1 MSANYKDTLL
11 LPKTDFPMKADLVK
25 REPERLA
32 KWEAAGLYRQI
43 LDARIG
49 APLFVLHDG
58 PPFANGDVHM
68 GTALNKI
75 LKDLVVK
82 SRSMLGFRAPFV
94 PGWDCHGLPIEFKVV
109 KEQRGLEPAEIR
121 RRAEAFARKYI
132 DIQRGQFK
140 RLGVFGSWEDP
151 YLTLAPGYEA
161 DIIRAFGKLVEKGL
175 VYQSKK
181 PVYWSTGAQ
190 TALAEAEV
198 EYAPRTDP
206 AIWVKFAAV
215 AATPPTVAATPSSQ
229 HVSAAPPPPGIDP
242 CGEGAAA
249 TCCDGGVAA
258 TTLAGASFVI
268 WTTTPWTLPAN
279 VAIAVDP
286 KATYLVAEFQKEG
299 RTETFVIAEALR
311 KAFSEAT
318 GWSLFGEVRVGP
330 DATQWASE
338 QRSLGRKFVMEMCSP
353 PGADIKF
360 FCSSVDSFTGEQF
373 AGLEAQHPFLP
384 RTSKVIAADFVT
396 LDTGTGQVHVA
407 PGHGKDDYIASQQ
420 QNPKLEVLS
429 PVDDFGKFT
438 EDVGVPAWVG
448 KYVFD
453 ANAEIVTFLRES
465 GALLAEQK
473 YTHDYPHCWRSKTPI
488 VFRAVEQFFIN
499 VDAIR
504 ADALAAIDQTTWVP
518 AWGRN
523 RIYGTV
529 ESRPDWCISRQR
541 TWGVPLPVFYEEN
554 GTLAGSKGT
563 PIVRAD
569 LAAKVAD
576 LVESG
581 GTNLWFEKD
590 DAWWAAQLGLPA
602 GTSRRNDTLDVWIDS
617 GVSHQAVTSRHPE
630 LKACGGVAD
639 VYLEATD
646 QHRGWFQSSL
656 MTSVA
661 LTGHAP
667 YKTVIT
673 HGFVVD
679 KDTKKKVSKSDQG
692 TYKKPMEAEY
702 FVGKYGADIVRLWAA
717 SVEFTNDVPFSED
730 GFARTSE
737 AYRSFRNVLR
747 ILLANLSDF
756 EFGRQEGMKAEGD
769 QPAVAPVPAFPPSK
783 FLRGATTVDKWVL
796 SKLQGVIAT
805 CRAAYE
811 AYDFRRVFETLNQF
825 CTVELSALYVDITK
839 DRLYCDAANSPRR
852 RATQSVMHACFSA
865 VAKLLAPI
873 LAYTADEAWEFAGNK
888 TSIHIEKFPEADA
901 ALRDEAMEAKVDEW
915 LKLRAAIYQQAIEP
929 ARQAKTI
936 AKSLEAAI
944 TLDIADAQHAALNAD
959 KAELEE
965 FLIISELTLAS
976 GIEPVAKVFRSGQP
990 QCPRCWRH
998 QPLTARGV
1006 CTRCDGALGQ

>member
-198 EYAPRTDP
+198 EYAQRTDP
-206 AIWVKFAAV
+206 AIFVKFPI
-215 AATPPTVAATPSSQ
+215 TSESLKKL
-229 HVSAAPPPPGIDP
+229 GISKD
-242 CGEGAAA
+242 
-249 TCCDGGVAA
+249 
-258 TTLAGASFVI
+258 ASFVI

-279 VAIAVDP
+279 LAIAIHP
-286 KATYLVAEFQKEG
+286 YPEYLIADFKH
-299 RTETFVIAEALR
+299 RETGKVERFVFPEDAKLLDSFA
-311 KAFSEAT
+311 AAT
-318 GWSLFGEVRVGP
+318 GYERDAVRLSGKDREDWKDRNSDDNRTVNGDLCFLGKRMSGSRLQSFG
-330 DATQWASE
+330 
-338 QRSLGRKFVMEMCSP
+338 
-353 PGADIKF
+353 I
-360 FCSSVDSFTGEQF
+360 
-373 AGLEAQHPFLP
+373 EAHHPFLP
-384 RTSKVIAADFVT
+384 RTSKIIAADFVT
-396 LDTGTGQVHVA
+396 LDTGTGQVHIA
-407 PGHGKDDYIASQQ
+407 PGHGKDDYIAGQA
-420 QNPKLEVLS
+420 NGLPVLS

-438 EDVGVPAWVG
+438 EDVGVPSWVG
-448 KYVFD
+448 KYVFA
-453 ANAEIVTFLRES
+453 ANKEIVAFLRES
-465 GALLAEQK
+465 GALLAERE

-488 VFRAVEQFFIN
+488 VFRAVEQFFIK

-554 GTLAGSKGT
+554 GT

-569 LAAKVAD
+569 LALQVAD
-576 LVESG
+576 LVENG

-747 ILLANLSDF
+747 ILLANL
-756 EFGRQEGMKAEGD
+756 EPGRPRPEASADGAEAPLLHGT
-769 QPAVAPVPAFPPSK
+769 AVD
-783 FLRGATTVDKWVL
+783 RWIL
-796 SKLQGVIAT
+796 SRLQTVIAT

-852 RATQSVMHACFSA
+852 RATQSVMHACFDA

-873 LAYTADEAWEFAGNK
+873 LAYTADEAWEFAGHK
-888 TSIHIEKFPEADA
+888 TSIHIETLPNANP
-901 ALRDEAMEAKVDEW
+901 ALRDEALEAKVDEW

-944 TLDIADAQHAALNAD
+944 TLEIAAAQHAALNAD

-965 FLIISELTLAS
+965 FLIVSELTLAP
-976 GIEPVAKVFRSGQP
+976 GDEPVAKVFRSSQP

-998 QPLTARGV
+998 QPLTAKGV
-1006 CTRCDGALGQ
+1006 CQRCDEALPA

>member
-32 KWEAAGLYRQI
+32 KWEAAGLYQKI
-43 LDARIG
+43 LDNRIG

-75 LKDLVVK
+75 LKDLIVK

-109 KEQRGLEPAEIR
+109 KEQRGLEPPEIR

-140 RLGVFGSWEDP
+140 RLGVFGSWADP
-151 YLTLAPGYEA
+151 YLTLAPSYEA
-161 DIIRAFGKLVEKGL
+161 DIIRAFGGFVEKGL

-198 EYAPRTDP
+198 EYAERTDP
-206 AIWVKFAAV
+206 AIYVKFA
-215 AATPPTVAATPSSQ
+215 
-229 HVSAAPPPPGIDP
+229 
-242 CGEGAAA
+242 E
-249 TCCDGGVAA
+249 A
-258 TTLAGASFVI
+258 TTGASFVI

-279 VAIAVDP
+279 VGIAVHP
-286 KATYLVAEFQKEG
+286 KVKYSIADFGGQKLIVATDLLNAFAKESG
-299 RTETFVIAEALR
+299 LELGAVS
-311 KAFSEAT
+311 SE
-318 GWSLFGEVRVGP
+318 V
-330 DATQWASE
+330 
-338 QRSLGRKFVMEMCSP
+338 
-353 PGADIKF
+353 
-360 FCSSVDSFTGEQF
+360 TGEQLV
-373 AGLEAQHPFLP
+373 GLSAQHPFLP
-384 RTSKVIAADFVT
+384 RTSKVIPADFVT
-396 LDTGTGQVHVA
+396 TETGTGQVHIA
-407 PGHGKDDYIASQQ
+407 PGHGKDDYIAGQA
-420 QNPKLEVLS
+420 NGLPVLS

-438 EDVGVPAWVG
+438 DEVGMPQWVG

-453 ANAEIVTFLRES
+453 ANAEIVAFLRENGS
-465 GALLAEQK
+465 LLAEQK

-499 VDAIR
+499 VDKIR
-504 ADALAAIDQTTWVP
+504 GDALAAIDKTQWLP
-518 AWGRN
+518 HWGRN
-523 RIYGTV
+523 RIFGTV

-541 TWGVPLPVFYEEN
+541 TWGVPLPVFYEGN
-554 GTLAGSKGT
+554 GT

-569 LAAKVAD
+569 LAKKVAD

-602 GTSRRNDTLDVWIDS
+602 DTSRRNDTLDVWIDS

-679 KDTKKKVSKSDQG
+679 KDTKRKISKSEQG
-692 TYKKPMEAEY
+692 AYKKPMEAEY

-717 SVEFTNDVPFSED
+717 SVEYTNDVPFSED

-747 ILLANLSDF
+747 ILLANMESDT
-756 EFGRQEGMKAEGD
+756 GV
-769 QPAVAPVPAFPPSK
+769 PPVIHS
-783 FLRGATTVDKWVL
+783 RDGCATFSTVDRWIL
-796 SKLQGVIAT
+796 SKLQTVIAT
-805 CRAAYE
+805 CRTAYE
-811 AYDFRRVFETLNQF
+811 AFDFRKVFETLNQF
-825 CTVELSALYVDITK
+825 CTVDLSALYVDITK
-839 DRLYCDAANSPRR
+839 DRMYCDAANSPRR
-852 RATQSVMHACFSA
+852 RATQSVMRASFEA

-873 LAYTADEAWEFAGNK
+873 LAYTADEAWEFSGK
-888 TSIHIEKFPEADA
+888 TTSIHIEKLPEPNAD
-901 ALRDEAMEAKVDEW
+901 LRDEALEAKVEEW

-936 AKSLEAAI
+936 AKSLEAAVV
-944 TLDIADAQHAALNAD
+944 LELPDATPYTPAEH
-959 KAELEE
+959 AELEE
-965 FLIISELTLAS
+965 FLIVSEFTLSTGTAL
-976 GIEPVAKVFRSGQP
+976 GARVAKSAQP

-998 QPLTARGV
+998 QPLTAREV
-1006 CTRCDGALGQ
+1006 CARCDEALG

>member
-32 KWEAAGLYRQI
+32 KWEAAGLYQQI
-43 LDARIG
+43 LDSSIG

-75 LKDLVVK
+75 LKDLIVK

-109 KEQRGLEPAEIR
+109 KEQRGLEPPEIR

-140 RLGVFGSWEDP
+140 RLGVFGSWADP
-151 YLTLAPGYEA
+151 YLTLAPSYEA
-161 DIIRAFGKLVEKGL
+161 DIIRAFGGFVEKGL

-198 EYAPRTDP
+198 EYAQRTDP
-206 AIWVKFAAV
+206 AIYVKFAVDA
-215 AATPPTVAATPSSQ
+215 
-229 HVSAAPPPPGIDP
+229 
-242 CGEGAAA
+242 GEG
-249 TCCDGGVAA
+249 G
-258 TTLAGASFVI
+258 LAGASFVI

-279 VAIAVDP
+279 VGIAVHPDANYIVGSFRDIVISTSDHTTNRP
-286 KATYLVAEFQKEG
+286 AALEKFAEVRETNHRLIVAKSLVETFCKDTGLELLETLAEFSG
-299 RTETFVIAEALR
+299 SVF
-311 KAFSEAT
+311 
-318 GWSLFGEVRVGP
+318 
-330 DATQWASE
+330 
-338 QRSLGRKFVMEMCSP
+338 LGKL
-353 PGADIKF
+353 AK
-360 FCSSVDSFTGEQF
+360 
-373 AGLEAQHPFLP
+373 HPFLA
-384 RTSKVIAADFVT
+384 RHSKIIGADFVT
-396 LDTGTGQVHVA
+396 METGTGQVHIA
-407 PGHGKDDYIASQQ
+407 PGHGKDDYIAGQA
-420 QNPKLEVLS
+420 NGLPVLS
-429 PVDDFGKFT
+429 PVDDYGKLT
-438 EDVGVPAWVG
+438 EDCGMPQWVG

-453 ANAEIVTFLRES
+453 ANAEIVTFLRENGS
-465 GALLAEQK
+465 LLAEQK
-473 YTHDYPHCWRSKTPI
+473 YVHDYPHCWRSKTPI

-499 VDAIR
+499 VDKIR
-504 ADALAAIDQTTWVP
+504 ADALAAIDKTQWLP
-518 AWGRN
+518 HWGRN
-523 RIYGTV
+523 RIFGTV

-541 TWGVPLPVFYEEN
+541 TWGVPLPVFYEGN
-554 GTLAGSKGT
+554 GT

-569 LAAKVAD
+569 LAKKVAD

-581 GTNLWFEKD
+581 GTNLWFERD
-590 DAWWAAQLGLPA
+590 DAWWAAQLGLPD

-692 TYKKPMEAEY
+692 QGGYKKPMEAEY

-717 SVEFTNDVPFSED
+717 TVEYTNDVPFSED

-747 ILLANLSDF
+747 ILLANISDYDASQKT
-756 EFGRQEGMKAEGD
+756 E
-769 QPAVAPVPAFPPSK
+769 P
-783 FLRGATTVDKWVL
+783 TTVDRWIL

-805 CRAAYE
+805 CRTAYE
-811 AYDFRRVFETLNQF
+811 AYDFRKVFETLNQF
-825 CTVELSALYVDITK
+825 CTVDLSALYVDITK
-839 DRLYCDAANSPRR
+839 DRMYCDAANSPRR
-852 RATQSVMHACFSA
+852 RATQAVMHASFEA

-873 LAYTADEAWEFAGNK
+873 LAYTADEAWEFSGK
-888 TSIHIEKFPEADA
+888 TTSIHIEKLPEANA
-901 ALRDEAMEAKVDEW
+901 ALRDEAAEARVEEW
-915 LKLRAAIYQQAIEP
+915 LEIRTAIYQQAIEP
-929 ARQAKTI
+929 ARQSKTI
-936 AKSLEAAI
+936 AKSLEAAVV
-944 TLDIADAQHAALNAD
+944 LELED
-959 KAELEE
+959 KPYSTYRAYEPAEHAELEE
-965 FLIISELTLAS
+965 FLIISELTLAT
-976 GIEPVAKVFRSGQP
+976 GAALGARVAKSTLA

-998 QPLTARGV
+998 QPLTAKGV
-1006 CTRCDGALGQ
+1006 CERCDEALPA